1 MCNQD
6 TYGTYQTTVSV
17 FQRRPI
23 TTALSEDPPHTH
35 THTICDVCDH
45 IRREQN
51 LLIPQDGQC
60 VVDLVCSSGL
70 QVGDGLHLLELR
82 EWLSPDGV
90 LSILRQHPTC

>member
-1 MCNQD
+1 M
-6 TYGTYQTTVSV
+6 
-17 FQRRPI
+17 
-23 TTALSEDPPHTH
+23 ALIKQQYLYFSEGLSPLHYLKIPP